1 MKPRYVL
8 QILLL
13 SAVWGIS
20 FLMIRVAGSA
30 FPPTWV
36 GMLRASFGAL
46 LLWLVLFIGR
56 YKLPPR
62 QLFPWLFLVALTNNA
77 IPFSF
82 FAWGERAVP
91 SSTAAVLNATTPIWT
106 LLLSMAVY
114 RSRTSL
120 HTILGVIIGF
130 AGVAIVVYSRA
141 ATASPDAHHGD
152 LALGIIVIA
161 LAALGY
167 AVATVIAKAKLQG
180 LEPIGLAVTQLTLAA
195 LMLAPVAAAGP
206 HPADFRLVPFL
217 AILVLG
223 FAGSGIAYFLY
234 YNLLAHIPATHVVAV
249 TYLLPAWG
257 IFWGLIAHE
266 PIAPLAYVGVAI
278 VIAGLILMNKSVAL
292 PPKIPAPKSVEAC
305 ADSRDPSCVGSGPL
319 SLCSEYVSEGIR
331 LR

>member
-1 MKPRYVL
+1 MSTGIVEDMKTRYAL
-8 QILLL
+8 QLLLL

-20 FLMIRVAGSA
+20 FLMIRVAASA
-30 FPPTWV
+30 FPPIWV

-46 LLWLVLFIGR
+46 LLWIVLLIGG

-62 QLFPWLFLVALTNNA
+62 KLFLWLFLVALTNNA

-82 FAWGERAVP
+82 FAWGEQTVP

-106 LLLSMAVY
+106 LLLSLAVH
-114 RSRTSL
+114 RTRASL
-120 HTILGVIIGF
+120 YTILGVIVGF

-141 ATASPDAHHGD
+141 STTGETTQRGNPV
-152 LALGIIVIA
+152 LGIIVIV

-180 LEPIGLAVTQLTLAA
+180 LDPIGLAVTQLTLAD
-195 LMLAPVAAAGP
+195 LMLVPIAAVGP
-206 HPADFRLVPFL
+206 HPTAFHLAPIL

-234 YNLLAHIPATHVVAV
+234 YSLLAHIPATHVVAV
-249 TYLLPAWG
+249 TYLLPVWG
-257 IFWGLIAHE
+257 IFWGLVARE

-278 VIAGLILMNKSVAL
+278 VIAGLVLMNRSVT
-292 PPKIPAPKSVEAC
+292 PAPKLIEAC
-305 ADSRDPSCVGSGPL
+305 AD
-319 SLCSEYVSEGIR
+319 
-331 LR
+331 

>member
-1 MKPRYVL
+1 MDPRCHRKGMKTRYLL

-30 FPPTWV
+30 FPPIWV

-46 LLWLVLFIGR
+46 LLWAVLFIGR
-56 YKLPPR
+56 YKLPPPH
-62 QLFPWLFLVALTNNA
+62 LFQWLFLVALTNNA

-106 LLLSMAVY
+106 LLLSMAAY
-114 RSRTSL
+114 RRRASL
-120 HTILGVIIGF
+120 NTTLGVIIGF
-130 AGVAIVVYSRA
+130 AGVAVVVYSRA
-141 ATASPDAHHGD
+141 ATVGQDAHHGD

-180 LEPIGLAVTQLTLAA
+180 LDPIGLAVTQLTLAA

-206 HPADFRLVPFL
+206 HPVAFRLVPLL

-249 TYLLPAWG
+249 TYLLPVWG
-257 IFWGLIAHE
+257 IFWGLVAHE
-266 PIAPLAYVGVAI
+266 PIAPLAYVGLPI
-278 VIAGLILMNKSVAL
+278 VIAGLILMNRSVAS
-292 PPKIPAPKSVEAC
+292 APKLSAAKIVEAS
-305 ADSRDPSCVGSGPL
+305 AD
-319 SLCSEYVSEGIR
+319 
-331 LR
+331 

>member
-1 MKPRYVL
+1 MSAAIVEDMKTRYAL
-8 QILLL
+8 QLLLL

-20 FLMIRVAGSA
+20 FLMIRVAASA
-30 FPPTWV
+30 FPPIWV

-46 LLWLVLFIGR
+46 LLWVVLLIGG

-62 QLFPWLFLVALTNNA
+62 KLFLWLFLVALTMNA

-82 FAWGERAVP
+82 FAWGEQTVP

-106 LLLSMAVY
+106 LLLSLAVH
-114 RSRTSL
+114 RTRASL
-120 HTILGVIIGF
+120 YTILGVIVGF

-141 ATASPDAHHGD
+141 STTGETTQRGN
-152 LALGIIVIA
+152 LVLGVIVIA

-180 LEPIGLAVTQLTLAA
+180 LDPIGLAVTQLTLAA
-195 LMLAPVAAAGP
+195 LMLVPIAAVGP
-206 HPADFRLVPFL
+206 HPTAFHLAPIL

-234 YNLLAHIPATHVVAV
+234 YSLLAHIPATHVVAV
-249 TYLLPAWG
+249 TYLLPVWG
-257 IFWGLIAHE
+257 IFWGLVARE

-278 VIAGLILMNKSVAL
+278 VIAGLVLMNRSVT
-292 PPKIPAPKSVEAC
+292 PAPKLIEAC
-305 ADSRDPSCVGSGPL
+305 AD
-319 SLCSEYVSEGIR
+319 
-331 LR
+331 

>member
-1 MKPRYVL
+1 MNAAIVEDMKTRYAL
-8 QILLL
+8 QLLLL

-20 FLMIRVAGSA
+20 FLMIRVAASA
-30 FPPTWV
+30 FPPIWV

-46 LLWLVLFIGR
+46 LLWIVLLIGG

-62 QLFPWLFLVALTNNA
+62 KLFLWLFLVALTNNA

-82 FAWGERAVP
+82 FAWGEQTVP

-106 LLLSMAVY
+106 LLLSLAVH
-114 RSRTSL
+114 RTRASL
-120 HTILGVIIGF
+120 YTILGVIVGF

-141 ATASPDAHHGD
+141 STTGETTQRGN
-152 LALGIIVIA
+152 LVLGVIVIA

-180 LEPIGLAVTQLTLAA
+180 LDPIGLAVTQLTLAD
-195 LMLAPVAAAGP
+195 LMLVPIAAVGP
-206 HPADFRLVPFL
+206 HPTAFHLAPIL

-234 YNLLAHIPATHVVAV
+234 YSLLAHIPATHVVAV
-249 TYLLPAWG
+249 TYLLPVWG
-257 IFWGLIAHE
+257 IFWGLVARE

-278 VIAGLILMNKSVAL
+278 VIAGLVLMNRSVT
-292 PPKIPAPKSVEAC
+292 PAPKLIEAC
-305 ADSRDPSCVGSGPL
+305 AD
-319 SLCSEYVSEGIR
+319 
-331 LR
+331 

>member
-1 MKPRYVL
+1 MDPRCHRKGMKTRYLL
-8 QILLL
+8 QIFLL

-30 FPPTWV
+30 FPPIWV

-46 LLWLVLFIGR
+46 LLWAVLFIGR
-56 YKLPPR
+56 FELPPR
-62 QLFPWLFLVALTNNA
+62 HLFPWLFLVALTNNA

-114 RSRTSL
+114 RRRASL
-120 HTILGVIIGF
+120 NTILGVTIGF
-130 AGVAIVVYSRA
+130 AGVAVVVYSRA
-141 ATASPDAHHGD
+141 ATVGRDAHTGD
-152 LALGIIVIA
+152 LVLGIIVIA

-180 LEPIGLAVTQLTLAA
+180 LDPIGLAVTQLTLAA

-206 HPADFRLVPFL
+206 HPVAFRLVPLL

-249 TYLLPAWG
+249 TYLLPVWG
-257 IFWGLIAHE
+257 IFWGLVAHE
-266 PIAPLAYVGVAI
+266 PIAPLAYVGLPI
-278 VIAGLILMNKSVAL
+278 VIAGLILMNRSVAST
-292 PPKIPAPKSVEAC
+292 PKLSAAKIVEAS
-305 ADSRDPSCVGSGPL
+305 AD
-319 SLCSEYVSEGIR
+319 
-331 LR
+331 

>member
-1 MKPRYVL
+1 MNAAIVEDMKTRYAL
-8 QILLL
+8 QLLLL

-20 FLMIRVAGSA
+20 FLMIRVAASA
-30 FPPTWV
+30 FPPIWV

-46 LLWLVLFIGR
+46 LLWVVLLIGG

-62 QLFPWLFLVALTNNA
+62 KLFLWLFLVALTNNA

-82 FAWGERAVP
+82 FAWGEQTVP

-106 LLLSMAVY
+106 LLLSLAVH
-114 RSRTSL
+114 RTRASL
-120 HTILGVIIGF
+120 YTILGVIVGF

-141 ATASPDAHHGD
+141 STPGETTQRGN
-152 LALGIIVIA
+152 LVLGVIVIA

-180 LEPIGLAVTQLTLAA
+180 LDPIGLAVTQLTLAD
-195 LMLAPVAAAGP
+195 LMLVPIAAVGP
-206 HPADFRLVPFL
+206 HPTAFHLAPIL

-234 YNLLAHIPATHVVAV
+234 YSLLAHIPATHVVAV
-249 TYLLPAWG
+249 TYLLPVWG
-257 IFWGLIAHE
+257 IFWGLVARE

-278 VIAGLILMNKSVAL
+278 VIAGLVLMNRSVT
-292 PPKIPAPKSVEAC
+292 PAPKLIEAC
-305 ADSRDPSCVGSGPL
+305 AD
-319 SLCSEYVSEGIR
+319 
-331 LR
+331 

>member
-1 MKPRYVL
+1 MKTRDVL
-8 QILLL
+8 QIILL

-30 FPPTWV
+30 FPPIWV

-46 LLWLVLFIGR
+46 LLWVVLFIGR

-62 QLFPWLFLVALTNNA
+62 QLLPWLFLVALTNNA

-114 RSRTSL
+114 RRHASL
-120 HTILGVIIGF
+120 NTILGVIIGF
-130 AGVAIVVYSRA
+130 AGVAVVVYSRA
-141 ATASPDAHHGD
+141 ATVGQDAHYGD

-167 AVATVIAKAKLQG
+167 AVATVIAKARLQG
-180 LEPIGLAVTQLTLAA
+180 LDPIGLAVTQLTLAA

-206 HPADFRLVPFL
+206 HPADFRLVPLL

-234 YNLLAHIPATHVVAV
+234 YSLLAHIPATHVVAV

-257 IFWGLIAHE
+257 IFWGYLAHE

-278 VIAGLILMNKSVAL
+278 VIAGLILMNKSAA
-292 PPKIPAPKSVEAC
+292 PAPKISAPKLIEAC
-305 ADSRDPSCVGSGPL
+305 SD
-319 SLCSEYVSEGIR
+319 
-331 LR
+331 

>member
-1 MKPRYVL
+1 MSAAIVEDMKTRYAL
-8 QILLL
+8 QLLLL

-20 FLMIRVAGSA
+20 FLMIRVAASA
-30 FPPTWV
+30 FPPIWV

-46 LLWLVLFIGR
+46 LLWAVLLIGG

-62 QLFPWLFLVALTNNA
+62 KLFLWLFLVALTNNA

-82 FAWGERAVP
+82 FAWGEQTVP

-106 LLLSMAVY
+106 LLLSLAVH
-114 RSRTSL
+114 RTRASL
-120 HTILGVIIGF
+120 YTILGVIVGF

-141 ATASPDAHHGD
+141 STTGETTQRGNPVF
-152 LALGIIVIA
+152 GIIVIV

-180 LEPIGLAVTQLTLAA
+180 LDPIGLAVTQLTLAA
-195 LMLAPVAAAGP
+195 LMLVPIAAIGP
-206 HPADFRLVPFL
+206 HPTAFHLAPIL

-234 YNLLAHIPATHVVAV
+234 YSLLAHIPATHVVAV
-249 TYLLPAWG
+249 TYLLPVWG
-257 IFWGLIAHE
+257 IFWGLVARE

-278 VIAGLILMNKSVAL
+278 VIAGLVLMNRSVT
-292 PPKIPAPKSVEAC
+292 PAPKLIEAC
-305 ADSRDPSCVGSGPL
+305 AD
-319 SLCSEYVSEGIR
+319 
-331 LR
+331 

>member
-1 MKPRYVL
+1 MSAAIVEDMKTRYAL
-8 QILLL
+8 QLLLL

-20 FLMIRVAGSA
+20 FLMIRVAASA
-30 FPPTWV
+30 FPPIWV

-46 LLWLVLFIGR
+46 LLWVVLLIGG

-62 QLFPWLFLVALTNNA
+62 KLFLWLFLVALTNNA

-82 FAWGERAVP
+82 FAWGEQTVP

-106 LLLSMAVY
+106 LLLSLAVH
-114 RSRTSL
+114 RTRASL
-120 HTILGVIIGF
+120 YTILGVIVGF

-141 ATASPDAHHGD
+141 STTGETTQRGN
-152 LALGIIVIA
+152 LVLGVIVIA

-180 LEPIGLAVTQLTLAA
+180 LDPIGLAVTQLTLAA
-195 LMLAPVAAAGP
+195 LMLVPIAAVGP
-206 HPADFRLVPFL
+206 HPTAFHLAPIL

-234 YNLLAHIPATHVVAV
+234 YSLLAHIPATHVVAV
-249 TYLLPAWG
+249 TYLLPVWG
-257 IFWGLIAHE
+257 IFWGLVARE

-278 VIAGLILMNKSVAL
+278 VIAGLVLMNRSVT
-292 PPKIPAPKSVEAC
+292 PAPKLIEAC
-305 ADSRDPSCVGSGPL
+305 AD
-319 SLCSEYVSEGIR
+319 
-331 LR
+331 